1 MATSSLLDQPPP
13 TLEEVRD
20 DYLGR
25 SFLHRSLLRRMAQRL
40 SYIGTLADRARVAAG
55 VSQLYAWLD
64 VLYHTWLLIEQT
76 RKVYELIASQVDAR
90 FPRQRRSLD
99 SRPNNPRSGAKQ
111 ETYHQ
116 RVWLYPL
123 LDVVPNSS
131 FTRLGL
137 DAERSRAHLHAIVDR
152 SAARLALEEA
162 ALRAF
167 TQRYADVCNAYK
179 HGRAIFAME
188 PTVRITGEKTGTL
201 NLAESTSVATIL
213 VSESPNAA
221 PHAFLTISVDDELL
235 TEIDRMLVILD
246 LQVPRLLS
254 FIEAFTEM
262 IKASMQQPDA
272 STSEPLPS
280 IPFFAFGE
288 PYSGEEQALLDTI
301 QHETLRLY
309 ETT

>member
-1 MATSSLLDQPPP
+1 MATTSLLDQPLP
-13 TLEEVRD
+13 TLEEMRD

-40 SYIGTLADRARVAAG
+40 GYIGTLTDRARAADG
-55 VSQLYAWLD
+55 VTQLYAWLD
-64 VLYHTWLLIEQT
+64 VLYNTWLLIEQT
-76 RKVYELIASQVDAR
+76 RKAYELVASHVDAR
-90 FPRQRRSLD
+90 FPGQRRSLD
-99 SRPNNPRSGAKQ
+99 SRLNNPRSVAQQ

-137 DAERSRAHLHAIVDR
+137 DAELSRALLRTIVDR
-152 SAARLALEEA
+152 SAARLSAEEEA
-162 ALRAF
+162 FRSF

-179 HGRAIFAME
+179 HGRAVFAME

-201 NLAESTSVATIL
+201 NLTVSTSVATVL

-221 PHAFLTISVDDELL
+221 PHAFLTIRFDDELL
-235 TEIDRMLVILD
+235 TDIDSVLLILD

-254 FIEAFTEM
+254 FIEAFAEM
-262 IKASMQQPDA
+262 IEAAMQPGV
-272 STSEPLPS
+272 STNDPLPS

-288 PYSGEEQALLDTI
+288 PYSKEEQQLLDTI
-301 QHETLRLY
+301 QDETLRLY
-309 ETT
+309 ESP

>member
-1 MATSSLLDQPPP
+1 MATTSLLDQSTP

-20 DYLGR
+20 SYLGR

-40 SYIGTLADRARVAAG
+40 GYVGTLADRARAAAG
-55 VSQLYAWLD
+55 VAQLYAWLD

-76 RKVYELIASQVDAR
+76 RKVYELVASHVDAR

-99 SRPNNPRSGAKQ
+99 SRPNNPRSAAQQ

-137 DAERSRAHLHAIVDR
+137 DVERSRVLLRAIVDR
-152 SAARLALEEA
+152 SAARLALEEDS
-162 ALRAF
+162 LRVF
-167 TQRYADVCNAYK
+167 TKRYADVCNAYK

-188 PTVRITGEKTGTL
+188 PRVRITGEKTGTL
-201 NLAESTSVATIL
+201 NLTASTLAATIL
-213 VSESPNAA
+213 VSEPPNAA
-221 PHAFLTISVDDELL
+221 PHAFLTIRADDELQ
-235 TEIDRMLVILD
+235 TDIDRVLVILD

-254 FIEAFTEM
+254 FIEAFAEM
-262 IKASMQQPDA
+262 IEASSQQSDA
-272 STSEPLPS
+272 NEPLPS
-280 IPFFAFGE
+280 VPFFAFGE
-288 PYSGEEQALLDTI
+288 PYSEEEQALLDTI

-309 ETT
+309 ESP